1 MTMQDLLLIIGKV
14 SFIVLIV
21 MSVLFGMT
29 IAVQTFLSVSIK
41 RILKNSRENFDKI
54 ADTNAKKEC
63 LKIIEQSK
71 TEIVELLDINAKTK
85 KLERKNKIK
94 KAFNG
99 KEKTIEVSALNA
111 KDVFLDLFK
120 STASVFSYYGGR
132 ERGYL
137 SFTEREIFSVIK
149 LLRQRLEEI
158 VDSSKIFWLKSVN
171 ISTFIIALN
180 LYKSFEN
187 FKNKT
192 GVIITIWLLD
202 FFLWFGRVFSPHAIT
217 KYFLNEFAFDDL
229 SVLIAKALVEVCGKE
244 LAYIYYQK
252 STLKEKL
259 DSNEVA

>member
-1 MTMQDLLLIIGKV
+1 
-14 SFIVLIV
+14 
-21 MSVLFGMT
+21 
-29 IAVQTFLSVSIK
+29 
-41 RILKNSRENFDKI
+41 
-54 ADTNAKKEC
+54 
-63 LKIIEQSK
+63 
-71 TEIVELLDINAKTK
+71 
-85 KLERKNKIK
+85 
-94 KAFNG
+94 
-99 KEKTIEVSALNA
+99 
-111 KDVFLDLFK
+111 
-120 STASVFSYYGGR
+120 VFSYYGGR

-192 GVIITIWLLD
+192 GVVIAVWILD

-244 LAYIYYQK
+244 LAFIYYQK
-252 STLKEKL
+252 STLKEKA

>member
-21 MSVLFGMT
+21 MSVLFGIT
-29 IAVQTFLSVSIK
+29 IAVQTFLSLSIK

-85 KLERKNKIK
+85 KLERKNKVK

-99 KEKTIEVSALNA
+99 KEKTIDVSALNA

-120 STASVFSYYGGR
+120 CTASVFSYYGGR

-158 VDSSKIFWLKSVN
+158 VDKLENGNLSLEEMMKLYEEGTALAAKCAKSLDAAQLKISELSS
-171 ISTFIIALN
+171 
-180 LYKSFEN
+180 
-187 FKNKT
+187 
-192 GVIITIWLLD
+192 
-202 FFLWFGRVFSPHAIT
+202 
-217 KYFLNEFAFDDL
+217 
-229 SVLIAKALVEVCGKE
+229 GKGAE
-244 LAYIYYQK
+244 I
-252 STLKEKL
+252 
-259 DSNEVA
+259 